1 MVARTPDA
9 IIGAVVCQGDDEVD
23 AVCRGGLSDVI
34 EGGDAVYAIV
44 KGCGV
49 VRAELVVRFPVLESC
64 YMKCNEQTNGKSH
77 HVRTVVRPAF
87 AIPENAVSTSL
98 LGCLASQYAFVP
110 ATG

>member
-1 MVARTPDA
+1 MVTCTPDA
-9 IIGAVVCQGDDEVD
+9 IIGAVVCQGDDEAD
-23 AVCRGGLSDVI
+23 AMCHGGLSDVV

-49 VRAELVVRFPVLESC
+49 ICPALVVRFPVLESC

-77 HVRTVVRPAF
+77 HVRTVVTPAF
-87 AIPENAVSTSL
+87 AMPENAVSTSL
-98 LGCLASQYAFVP
+98 LGCLATQYAFVP